1 MRGKIS
7 DLDLTNYALNEL
19 EPRER
24 LYVESML
31 AVSEECRA
39 DVYDMIEMGQMLDE
53 GFEAETDS
61 VGEGLALRP
70 EQRGLLLAP
79 PRRPLVAMRNA
90 AALLASAACLGLF
103 LTHPGLWPSKRASA
117 QPGWVA
123 GNVRQGLGADAAAGG
138 DWLTFMEEPVKWV
151 DDAASVCTPPQWLD
165 IEAQPM
171 SAMGLTDLGGM
182 AY

>member
-39 DVYDMIEMGQMLDE
+39 DVYEMIEMGQMLEE
-53 GFEAETDS
+53 GFEAES
-61 VGEGLALRP
+61 EMAGEGLALRP
-70 EQRGLLLAP
+70 DQRGALLAP
-79 PRRPLVAMRNA
+79 RRRPLVGMRNA

-103 LTHPGLWPSKRASA
+103 LTHPGLWPNSRSSA
-117 QPGWVA
+117 QAGRVA
-123 GNVRQGLGADAAAGG
+123 GSAYQGIGADASAGAE
-138 DWLTFMEEPVKWV
+138 WRTFMEEPVKWV